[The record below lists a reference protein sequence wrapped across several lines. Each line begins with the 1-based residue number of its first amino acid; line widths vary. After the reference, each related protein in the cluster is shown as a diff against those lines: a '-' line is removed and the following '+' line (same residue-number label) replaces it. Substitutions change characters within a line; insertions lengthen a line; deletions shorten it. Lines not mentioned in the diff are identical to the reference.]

1 MNKDDKNLSGQL
13 QDNSVATENRNA
25 RSADMNTSLHTGTPE
40 KERRRRQI
48 AVIQDEAAVL
58 NRENMATARE
68 DAADLR
74 EEKTSLRERKV
85 MLVETMQAM
94 SDEHMQMLQEVNA
107 SLVIATVNA
116 QILAEELLAAKT
128 ELVTARI
135 VAENARA
142 VAEKANLAKS
152 EFLSSMSHELRTPLN
167 AILGFA
173 QLLDAGTPRPTAT
186 QNSRLQQ
193 IIKAGWYLLELINEI
208 LDLAVIESGKIA
220 LSQDSVML
228 ADVLRECLSMIE
240 PQAKSHAV
248 QVNFQP
254 SAHRWFTNTDRIRLK
269 QVLINLLSNA
279 VKYNREHGTIDV
291 TCSASGPDRVRIS
304 IRDSGEGLPAE
315 KLAQLF
321 QPFNRLG
328 QESGNTEGTGIGLVV
343 TKQLVELMGGNIGA
357 DSTPGVGSVF
367 WIELNAEIMADPA
380 AKNDSPADD
389 SAQPQNSTTRHYT
402 VLYVEDNPA
411 NLMLVEQ
418 IISSHAHI
426 RMLGARDGKH
436 GLVLAR
442 ALLPDVIL
450 LDINLPDISGLEVLR
465 LLRADPTTSHIQ
477 LIALS
482 ANAMLHDMEN
492 ALKAGFMH
500 YLTKPI
506 KINELMAALENAQKL
521 SAKGPDNT
529 NESEKI
535 T

>member
-1 MNKDDKNLSGQL
+1 
-13 QDNSVATENRNA
+13 
-25 RSADMNTSLHTGTPE
+25 
-40 KERRRRQI
+40 
-48 AVIQDEAAVL
+48 
-58 NRENMATARE
+58 
-68 DAADLR
+68 
-74 EEKTSLRERKV
+74 
-85 MLVETMQAM
+85 
-94 SDEHMQMLQEVNA
+94 
-107 SLVIATVNA
+107 
-116 QILAEELLAAKT
+116 
-128 ELVTARI
+128 
-135 VAENARA
+135 
-142 VAEKANLAKS
+142 
-152 EFLSSMSHELRTPLN
+152 
-167 AILGFA
+167 
-173 QLLDAGTPRPTAT
+173 
-186 QNSRLQQ
+186 
-193 IIKAGWYLLELINEI
+193 
-208 LDLAVIESGKIA
+208 
-220 LSQDSVML
+220 
-228 ADVLRECLSMIE
+228 
-240 PQAKSHAV
+240 V

-291 TCSASGPDRVRIS
+291 TCSAIVSGRVRIS
-304 IRDSGEGLPAE
+304 IRDSGAGLPAE

-343 TKQLVELMGGNIGA
+343 TKQLVELMGGNIGV

-367 WIELNAEIMADPA
+367 WIELSAEIMTPPVAN
-380 AKNDSPADD
+380 NDSPADD
-389 SAQPQNSTTRHYT
+389 AAQQQSSTARHYT

-418 IISSHAHI
+418 IIASHSHI

-450 LDINLPDISGLEVLR
+450 LDINLPDINGLEVLK

-477 LIALS
+477 VIALS

>member
-13 QDNSVATENRNA
+13 QDNSVATESRNA
-25 RSADMNTSLHTGTPE
+25 RSADMNSPRHADTPE
-40 KERRRRQI
+40 KERRRRQNT
-48 AVIQDEAAVL
+48 VIQDEAAVL

-74 EEKTSLRERKV
+74 EKKASSREHKV
-85 MLVETMQAM
+85 QMVETKQAM
-94 SDEHMQMLQEVNA
+94 SDEHMQMLKEVNA

-142 VAEKANLAKS
+142 VAEKASLAKS

-186 QNSRLQQ
+186 QNLRLQQ

-220 LSQDSVML
+220 LSQDPVML

-248 QVNFQP
+248 QINFRP

-291 TCSASGPDRVRIS
+291 TCSAIVPGRVRIS
-304 IRDSGEGLPAE
+304 IRDSGAGLPAE

-343 TKQLVELMGGNIGA
+343 TKQLVELMGGNIGVE
-357 DSTPGVGSVF
+357 STPGVGSIF
-367 WIELNAEIMADPA
+367 WIELEAETMAAPA
-380 AKNDSPADD
+380 GNHDTPANDAV
-389 SAQPQNSTTRHYT
+389 QPQNNAPRNYT

-426 RMLGARDGKH
+426 RMLGAHDGKQ

-450 LDINLPDISGLEVLR
+450 LDINLPDIGGLEVLKR
-465 LLRADPTTSHIQ
+465 LREDPTTSHIQ
-477 LIALS
+477 VVALS
-482 ANAMLHDMEN
+482 AKAMLHDREN
-492 ALKAGFMH
+492 ALRAGFMH

-506 KINELMAALENAQKL
+506 KINELMAALESARIL
-521 SAKGPDNT
+521 SAKGTDNT
-529 NESEKI
+529 NESENI